1 MSMQMSTKQL
11 QNKKGIVIYNYNSP
25 TMNYTAM
32 TEKCIAQ
39 CRLYCPD
46 IPIAVIGDKVDT
58 ADINISHPCPSNI
71 HNIQGA
77 KVWYNLA
84 RSSVYDLTPFETT
97 VVIDSDYMV
106 FDNCLMSLFDSD
118 QPVLVHKNYFNVL
131 HCESTN
137 LQVGTSYLPMLWAT
151 VLKFEKPDENV
162 RQMFKSW
169 KQVIKNYRY
178 YAVMWRLNR
187 KMIRNDHALTIALA
201 QTLNFGPNDHC
212 VIPYDIVTCPQD
224 MIVEEI
230 NTDHIVMKDQHGVC
244 KITQSCHILN
254 KESLVEAITG

>member
-1 MSMQMSTKQL
+1 MSTKQL
-11 QNKKGIVIYNYNSP
+11 QHKKGIVIYNYNSP
-25 TMNYTAM
+25 TVNYTAM

-106 FDNCLMSLFDSD
+106 FDDCLMSLFDSD
-118 QPVLVHKNYFNVL
+118 
-131 HCESTN
+131 
-137 LQVGTSYLPMLWAT
+137 
-151 VLKFEKPDENV
+151 
-162 RQMFKSW
+162 
-169 KQVIKNYRY
+169 
-178 YAVMWRLNR
+178 
-187 KMIRNDHALTIALA
+187 
-201 QTLNFGPNDHC
+201 
-212 VIPYDIVTCPQD
+212 
-224 MIVEEI
+224 
-230 NTDHIVMKDQHGVC
+230 
-244 KITQSCHILN
+244 
-254 KESLVEAITG
+254 